1 MAMAA
6 PAEPGAARGPGGL
19 ARRMVRAA
27 LLRSDLYEEVEADR
41 GATGQAFAV
50 VVLAAVATGIG
61 AIGNSGAMGI
71 FWHTLVDVAGWYAWA
86 FTTCQI
92 GTRLLPTHETRAD
105 LGELLR
111 TLGFA
116 SAPGVLRIGAVLEP
130 AAFTLFTLCTLWMLV
145 AMVVA
150 VRQAL
155 DYRSTPRALAV
166 CAIGLPV
173 YAVPQM
179 LSVLVLGPWPL

>member
-1 MAMAA
+1 MGT
-6 PAEPGAARGPGGL
+6 PTEPRSLRGPAQL
-19 ARRMVRAA
+19 ASRMLRAS
-27 LLRSDLYEEVEADR
+27 LLRSELYEEVEADR
-41 GATGQAFAV
+41 GATGQAFVV

-61 AIGNSGAMGI
+61 AIGNSGPSGI
-71 FWHTLVDVAGWYAWA
+71 LWHTLVDVAGWYAWA
-86 FTTCQI
+86 WTTCWI
-92 GTRLLPTHETRAD
+92 GTRLLPTSATRAD

-116 SAPGVLRIGAVLEP
+116 SAPGVLRIGALQADVAFVLF
-130 AAFTLFTLCTLWMLV
+130 AVCTLWMLI

-155 DYRSTPRALAV
+155 DYRSTGRALAV

-173 YAVPQM
+173 YALPQM

>member
-1 MAMAA
+1 MAA
-6 PAEPGAARGPGGL
+6 PIERGAARGAGQL

-50 VVLAAVATGIG
+50 VVLAAVATGVG
-61 AIGNSGAMGI
+61 ALHNSGATGI
-71 FWHTLVDVAGWYAWA
+71 LWHTLVDVAGWYAWA
-86 FTTCQI
+86 WTTCLI
-92 GTRLLPTHETRAD
+92 GTRLLPTSETRAD

-116 SAPGVLRIGAVLEP
+116 SAPGVLRIGALLDE
-130 AAFTLFTLCTLWMLV
+130 AAFALFTLSTLWMLV

-155 DYRSTPRALAV
+155 DYRSTARALAV
-166 CAIGLPV
+166 CALGLPV
-173 YAVPQM
+173 YVLPQM
-179 LSVLVLGPWPL
+179 ISVLVLGPWPL